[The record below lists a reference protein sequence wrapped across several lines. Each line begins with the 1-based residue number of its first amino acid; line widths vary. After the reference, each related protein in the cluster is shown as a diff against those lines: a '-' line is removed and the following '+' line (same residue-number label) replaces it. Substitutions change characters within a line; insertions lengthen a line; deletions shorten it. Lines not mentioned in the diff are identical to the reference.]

1 MEKLNHAIILSGLQD
16 KVSNLEN
23 GVNTYLKKVFHHD
36 AVELSG
42 GEEQKLALAK
52 VIYKNSPIL
61 IFDEPTSKMDV
72 KAEENFYTNIL
83 KLFNDKT
90 IILVTHRLSSIK
102 YCNKILFLNDGTVAE
117 YGTFDDLMEKKGL
130 FYEMYNKQKN
140 LYS

>member
-1 MEKLNHAIILSGLQD
+1 
-16 KVSNLEN
+16 
-23 GVNTYLKKVFHHD
+23 
-36 AVELSG
+36 
-42 GEEQKLALAK
+42 
-52 VIYKNSPIL
+52 
-61 IFDEPTSKMDV
+61 MDV